1 MTNEELLDHFATQ
14 AMIAILTVEPLRD
27 RSIIAQTAYRMAQ
40 DMLEVRYRIH
50 REWAEEEKRQE
61 RYKTA
66 DLDELNLPIRYF
78 RCLQAENILSKEE
91 LCAWTERDLRRVP
104 NLGMKGIQFIKQ
116 ALAMS
121 GLKLKEQN

>member
-1 MTNEELLDHFATQ
+1 MMKEELLDHFATQ

-66 DLDELNLPIRYF
+66 DLEELNLPIRYF

-91 LCAWTERDLRRVP
+91 LCAWTERDLRRIP

>member
-1 MTNEELLDHFATQ
+1 MTKEELLDQFATQ

-66 DLDELNLPIRYF
+66 DLEELNLPIRYF

-91 LCAWTERDLRRVP
+91 LCAWTERDLRRIP

>member
-1 MTNEELLDHFATQ
+1 MTKEELLDHFATQ

-66 DLDELNLPIRYF
+66 DLEELNLPIRYF

-91 LCAWTERDLRRVP
+91 LCAWTERDLRRIP